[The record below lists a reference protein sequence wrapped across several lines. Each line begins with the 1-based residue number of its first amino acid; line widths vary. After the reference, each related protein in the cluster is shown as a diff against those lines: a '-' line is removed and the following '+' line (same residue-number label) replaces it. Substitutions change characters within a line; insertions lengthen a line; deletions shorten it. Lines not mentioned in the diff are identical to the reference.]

1 MDCTSGFINF
11 FDSNIDHEIFKT
23 QKIQRSCMREWYPLT
38 QLLLTTTKKG
48 GEFRQ
53 QHLSKRVESVN

>member
-1 MDCTSGFINF
+1 MDWTSGLINF
-11 FDSNIDHEIFKT
+11 FDSNIGHEIFKT

-48 GEFRQ
+48 R
-53 QHLSKRVESVN
+53 